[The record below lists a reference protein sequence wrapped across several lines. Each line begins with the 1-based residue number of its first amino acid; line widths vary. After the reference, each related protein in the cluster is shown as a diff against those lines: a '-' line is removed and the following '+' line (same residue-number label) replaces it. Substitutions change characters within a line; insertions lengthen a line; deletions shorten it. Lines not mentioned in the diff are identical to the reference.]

1 MLRTALIVGVLL
13 SSSLQAFA
21 QNPQTRFWNLTKET
35 VSEFYLAKA
44 GTSQWGNNQ
53 CKNDRDGTVSVNERL
68 RLTETPAGQ
77 YDAKIVDVKGRICFA
92 KNIAVKE
99 GEIFSLE
106 ESDLK
111 DCNK

>member
-13 SSSLQAFA
+13 SSSLEAFA
-21 QNPQTRFWNLTKET
+21 QNPQPRFWNLTKEI

-44 GTSQWGNNQ
+44 GTSQWGINQ

>member
-44 GTSQWGNNQ
+44 GTSQ
-53 CKNDRDGTVSVNERL
+53 
-68 RLTETPAGQ
+68 
-77 YDAKIVDVKGRICFA
+77 
-92 KNIAVKE
+92 
-99 GEIFSLE
+99 
-106 ESDLK
+106 
-111 DCNK
+111 